1 VRKAEIEEFPEAD
14 RAPGCF
20 HPRNTYDLIGHSD
33 AEARF
38 LKAQASGRLHH
49 AWLITG
55 APGVGKATLAYRMAR
70 HILGGQS
77 LLKTSM
83 DIPESDPVA
92 QRLASLGHGN
102 FMLLRRPYDFKLK
115 KIRTEIPVDDVRAM
129 GKFFQGTAAEDK
141 SWRVCLIDTAD
152 DLNRNSENAILK
164 ILEEPPAKAL
174 IILLSSS
181 PGRLLPTIRSRCM
194 HLPLRAVPEA
204 EIGPWLRDRVNA
216 PDQIIEAAVK
226 LSRGGP
232 GKAIALA
239 QNADSVLKPLT
250 GFLSSLDRT
259 SSKMDHILANA
270 MSAQNAGAARTL
282 FWEALQDVLQA
293 QSVYS
298 VTGEWHGAF
307 KPLPVTK
314 PPEVWQKLWDKVG
327 EMQRVEAAINMDKKT
342 VMSDTLAAIRA
353 A

>member
-1 VRKAEIEEFPEAD
+1 
-14 RAPGCF
+14 
-20 HPRNTYDLIGHSD
+20 
-33 AEARF
+33 
-38 LKAQASGRLHH
+38 
-49 AWLITG
+49 
-55 APGVGKATLAYRMAR
+55 
-70 HILGGQS
+70 
-77 LLKTSM
+77 
-83 DIPESDPVA
+83 
-92 QRLASLGHGN
+92 
-102 FMLLRRPYDFKLK
+102 
-115 KIRTEIPVDDVRAM
+115 
-129 GKFFQGTAAEDK
+129 
-141 SWRVCLIDTAD
+141 
-152 DLNRNSENAILK
+152 
-164 ILEEPPAKAL
+164 
-174 IILLSSS
+174 
-181 PGRLLPTIRSRCM
+181 M

-239 QNADSVLKPLT
+239 QNADSVMKPLT